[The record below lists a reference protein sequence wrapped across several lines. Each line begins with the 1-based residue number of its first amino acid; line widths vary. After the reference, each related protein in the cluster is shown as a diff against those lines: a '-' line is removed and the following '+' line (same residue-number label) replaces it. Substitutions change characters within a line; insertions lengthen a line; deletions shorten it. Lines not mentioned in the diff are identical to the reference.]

1 MMNILVFLC
10 LIHTVIRKGTIGTGS
25 VLSHFKFGTFRTGSI
40 LFFFKNNKISKNNK
54 KILTNKNNN
63 DILAPERGW
72 GMKKER
78 IKYIIIFGITFILEI
93 IIAKYVH
100 DKIIRPYVGDI
111 LVVICLYTF
120 AKSIFVD
127 KIKWLSLYVLIL
139 AVIVEILQY
148 FNYAQILF
156 GDNKIAKTLLG
167 SSFDVKDILCYVA
180 GYIIIILGE
189 KFLSKRKENN
199 QNENSR

>member
-1 MMNILVFLC
+1 MKPWLQFLLYFIWVNISEINFLMR
-10 LIHTVIRKGTIGTGS
+10 LL
-25 VLSHFKFGTFRTGSI
+25 LSHNQQSSAI
-40 LFFFKNNKISKNNK
+40 
-54 KILTNKNNN
+54 
-63 DILAPERGW
+63 
-72 GMKKER
+72 R
-78 IKYIIIFGITFILEI
+78 IKYITIFAITFILEV

-100 DKIIRPYVGDI
+100 DKIIRPYIGDV

-120 AKSIFVD
+120 AKSIFLD
-127 KIKWLSLYVLIL
+127 KIKLLSLYVLIL

-167 SSFDVKDILCYVA
+167 SSFDIKDILCYVV
-180 GYIIIILGE
+180 GYLIIILIE
-189 KFLSKRKENN
+189 KISHERKEAK

>member
-1 MMNILVFLC
+1 
-10 LIHTVIRKGTIGTGS
+10 
-25 VLSHFKFGTFRTGSI
+25 
-40 LFFFKNNKISKNNK
+40 
-54 KILTNKNNN
+54 
-63 DILAPERGW
+63 
-72 GMKKER
+72 MKKER
-78 IKYIIIFGITFILEI
+78 IKYITIFVITFILEI

-189 KFLSKRKENN
+189 KFLSKRKENK

>member
-1 MMNILVFLC
+1 M
-10 LIHTVIRKGTIGTGS
+10 
-25 VLSHFKFGTFRTGSI
+25 
-40 LFFFKNNKISKNNK
+40 FFFKNNEISKNNK
-54 KILTNKNNN
+54 KILTNKNDN
-63 DILAPERGW
+63 DILMPERRV

-78 IKYIIIFGITFILEI
+78 IKYILIFIVTFIIEV

-100 DKIIRPYVGDI
+100 DKIIRPYIGDV

-120 AKSIFVD
+120 AKSIFLD
-127 KIKWLSLYVLIL
+127 KIKWLSLYVLIF

-180 GYIIIILGE
+180 GYLIIILIE
-189 KFLSKRKENN
+189 KILHKRKEVK

>member
-1 MMNILVFLC
+1 MNIHVFLC
-10 LIHTVIRKGTIGTGS
+10 LIHTVIRKGTIG
-25 VLSHFKFGTFRTGSI
+25 TGSI

-189 KFLSKRKENN
+189 KFLSKRKENK

>member
-1 MMNILVFLC
+1 
-10 LIHTVIRKGTIGTGS
+10 
-25 VLSHFKFGTFRTGSI
+25 
-40 LFFFKNNKISKNNK
+40 
-54 KILTNKNNN
+54 
-63 DILAPERGW
+63 
-72 GMKKER
+72 MKKER

-189 KFLSKRKENN
+189 KFLSKRKENK

>member
-1 MMNILVFLC
+1 MMNILVFRC
-10 LIHTVIRKGTIGTGS
+10 LIHIVIRKGTFGTGS

-40 LFFFKNNKISKNNK
+40 LFFFKNNEISKNNK
-54 KILTNKNNN
+54 KILTNKNDN
-63 DILAPERGW
+63 DILMPERRV

-78 IKYIIIFGITFILEI
+78 IKYILIFIVTFIIEV

-100 DKIIRPYVGDI
+100 DKIIRPYIGDV

-120 AKSIFVD
+120 AKSIFLD
-127 KIKWLSLYVLIL
+127 KIKWLSLYVLIF

-180 GYIIIILGE
+180 GYLIIILIE
-189 KFLSKRKENN
+189 KILHKRKEVK

>member
-1 MMNILVFLC
+1 MIYYGKKEKWLSLENGVVF
-10 LIHTVIRKGTIGTGS
+10 
-25 VLSHFKFGTFRTGSI
+25 
-40 LFFFKNNKISKNNK
+40 
-54 KILTNKNNN
+54 
-63 DILAPERGW
+63 D
-72 GMKKER
+72 MKKER
-78 IKYIIIFGITFILEI
+78 IKYITIFAITFILEV

-100 DKIIRPYVGDI
+100 DKIIRPYIGDV

-120 AKSIFVD
+120 AKSIFLD
-127 KIKWLSLYVLIL
+127 KIKLLSLYVLIL

-167 SSFDVKDILCYVA
+167 SSFDIKDILCYVV
-180 GYIIIILGE
+180 GYLIIILIE
-189 KFLSKRKENN
+189 KISHERKEAK

>member
-1 MMNILVFLC
+1 MNILAFLC
-10 LIHTVIRKGTIGTGS
+10 LIHIAIKREAKWINS
-25 VLSHFKFGTFRTGSI
+25 VLL
-40 LFFFKNNKISKNNK
+40 LFNKWNYRKTIKKYWQSKNIVIYYGK
-54 KILTNKNNN
+54 KEKRLSLENGVVF
-63 DILAPERGW
+63 D
-72 GMKKER
+72 MKKER
-78 IKYIIIFGITFILEI
+78 IKYITIFAITFILEV

-100 DKIIRPYVGDI
+100 DKIIRPYIGDV

-120 AKSIFVD
+120 AKSIFLD
-127 KIKWLSLYVLIL
+127 KIKLLSLYVLIL

-167 SSFDVKDILCYVA
+167 SSFDIKDILCYVV
-180 GYIIIILGE
+180 GYLIIILIE
-189 KFLSKRKENN
+189 KISHERKEAK

>member
-1 MMNILVFLC
+1 M
-10 LIHTVIRKGTIGTGS
+10 
-25 VLSHFKFGTFRTGSI
+25 
-40 LFFFKNNKISKNNK
+40 
-54 KILTNKNNN
+54 
-63 DILAPERGW
+63 E
-72 GMKKER
+72 KER

-93 IIAKYVH
+93 IIAKYMH

-120 AKSIFVD
+120 AKSIFLD
-127 KIKWLSLYVLIL
+127 KIKWLSLYVLIF

-189 KFLSKRKENN
+189 KFLSKRKENK

>member
-1 MMNILVFLC
+1 M
-10 LIHTVIRKGTIGTGS
+10 
-25 VLSHFKFGTFRTGSI
+25 
-40 LFFFKNNKISKNNK
+40 
-54 KILTNKNNN
+54 
-63 DILAPERGW
+63 E
-72 GMKKER
+72 KER

-93 IIAKYVH
+93 IIAKYMH

-189 KFLSKRKENN
+189 KFLSKRKENK